1 MSGHYARNPH
11 YNKSDISIDDLEA
24 EEEAERHDAFL
35 RKLVD
40 DEYWLKIRGAQ
51 ASHDLICG
59 VAADKFGQHSPG
71 HCAEID
77 RADETF
83 RAVVQQAQADKITR
97 LAKLRAN
104 DAVVAERETPRIY
117 LAPEVT
123 A

>member
-11 YNKSDISIDDLEA
+11 YDKSDISIDDLEA

-51 ASHDLICG
+51 AIHDLICG
-59 VAADKFGQHSPG
+59 VAADKYGQHSPG

-83 RAVVQQAQADKITR
+83 RNVVRQAQEAKRTR
-97 LAKLRAN
+97 LAQLRAN
-104 DAVVAERETPRIY
+104 DVAENEREKSRIY
-117 LAPEVT
+117 EAAE
-123 A
+123 